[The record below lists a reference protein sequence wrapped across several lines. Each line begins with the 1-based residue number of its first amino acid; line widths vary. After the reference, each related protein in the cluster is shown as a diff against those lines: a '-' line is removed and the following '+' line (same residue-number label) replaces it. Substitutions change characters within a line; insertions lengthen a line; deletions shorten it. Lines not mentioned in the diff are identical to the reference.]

1 MNGIVLDTNVISEP
15 RRPQPDPK
23 IRAWF
28 ERQEVERLYLTTT
41 VIGELAAGIERMPK
55 GQRRIDFER
64 WLKALVT
71 EDFAGRILM
80 FDVEAALIY
89 GKLVA
94 EALARGQPPAV
105 GDAQI
110 AAVAERNGMAVATR
124 DISDFKALQ
133 VTVVDPWRR
142 A

>member
-15 RRPQPDPK
+15 RRPEPDPK
-23 IRAWF
+23 VRAWF
-28 ERQEVERLYLTTT
+28 EAQEIERLYLTAT
-41 VIGELAAGIERMPK
+41 VIGELAAGVERMPK
-55 GQRRIDFER
+55 GRRRIDFER

-94 EALARGQPPAV
+94 GALARGRPPTI

-110 AAVAERNGMAVATR
+110 AAVA
-124 DISDFKALQ
+124 
-133 VTVVDPWRR
+133 
-142 A
+142 